1 MEVLT
6 RLLDA
11 RHIGGKRWF
20 FSGVDAFHSGLKG
33 KI

>member
-1 MEVLT
+1 
-6 RLLDA
+6 LDA